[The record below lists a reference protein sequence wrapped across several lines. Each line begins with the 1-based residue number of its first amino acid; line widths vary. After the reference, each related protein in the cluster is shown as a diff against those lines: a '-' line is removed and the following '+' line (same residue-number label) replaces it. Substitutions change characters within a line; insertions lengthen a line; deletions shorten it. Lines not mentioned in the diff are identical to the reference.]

1 MQATFFSGFSDT
13 SEALDFMLEN
23 IHSNFQI
30 GNKVFLNLDNNLL
43 AKFEDLKRKKFQIL
57 KFFIKKTYSHFAI
70 RIICNTLRNC
80 KKKSNST

>member
-1 MQATFFSGFSDT
+1 MQATFSGFSDT

-43 AKFEDLKRKKFQIL
+43 AKFEDLKKKNFMRLIIL
-57 KFFIKKTYSHFAI
+57 NFSIAKMFKLMGRLEISH
-70 RIICNTLRNC
+70 
-80 KKKSNST
+80 SMPHMY